1 MSPLAGPQG
10 GAALALPPCELDE
23 ETIADAKAAGA
34 EGDAKEGGAGGWRRK
49 SAARLLRPK
58 DLPSAK
64 DLHERMNKDLH
75 RLSRTT
81 SWRVGGR
88 RGKGLEAEEAADPE
102 LAAAAAAAA
111 AEGAKS
117 PPPAVETDEEDEGE
131 ESQELHRRGTND
143 SQESVDAEL
152 RRRGSGESLVYL

>member
-1 MSPLAGPQG
+1 MASDAARKDARERSLG
-10 GAALALPPCELDE
+10 GAALRLLALL
-23 ETIADAKAAGA
+23 ALAAVVIRTRVVLA
-34 EGDAKEGGAGGWRRK
+34 AARVGDAVGARAERVRALEHELLEL
-49 SAARLLRPK
+49 AARQRAV
-58 DLPSAK
+58 DA
-64 DLHERMNKDLH
+64 
-75 RLSRTT
+75 
-81 SWRVGGR
+81 
-88 RGKGLEAEEAADPE
+88 E